1 MYSMN
6 FRRFVRFAVLGL
18 MIGSF
23 GCGTADSKSSGANG
37 ADAAYRVSADTG
49 GDAAAAEVA
58 ESKDVAEP
66 KDAAAVEDIGTD
78 VAVEV
83 DTPVQADT
91 SVPVDTSV
99 EADVAVQADVAVPTC
114 VAGTENCSCAG
125 GSVCAAGKDGQP
137 LKCSTGTCVRQ
148 DCTAGAHGCG
158 CNAGGCALANDK
170 CTDWLCQDPNC
181 TPGTKDCKCL
191 AGSCSGSALICLGGE
206 MCVDSAGYEGGKC
219 LSGSGCKTSNLCDP
233 VQNVCVYCDLGSAGC
248 QIKAN
253 GSCNAGLGA
262 LNGICRLAS
271 TLPPTSPKCYT
282 PCLPVKG
289 STVSCVD
296 NLQEGCHDN
305 KTCIKGEC
313 LAPGQT
319 NTVCS
324 HDADCK
330 EWQVCMWGGCYSNC
344 TSNAQCGTNSDCIQ
358 HVCRENCD
366 KDADCPQGMV
376 CNAQG
381 SSGYCISLV
390 PTSAVTAPSVVNQ
403 PSFHV
408 TKTQL
413 LLTNVNPKLSL
424 QIEYGAAQTPGVFR
438 IRKVSH
444 RVTKTPA
451 DQVVKGPGLDPKTH
465 AVVPCSPAAGNCA
478 MPWVTLQS
486 DGIAT
491 KGESMTVIAQPN
503 CVRECPVGGCSNRCP
518 EIFVINDPAFDAAHW
533 QGEFEVVMEGGGI
546 GSQAVSATY
555 SERPDGQ
562 WSGSVYYFG
571 SFNDDNGTLSDPD
584 SSTWY
589 NSKNAFVQFWY
600 SFRSGGLGPLASV
613 EMRDAM
619 TSLTEESWNKAS
631 IRAKCKTPD
640 DPVNCASGKQ
650 CYPRSAD
657 GCYGVWAGTQ
667 SDAQVPSG
675 VTQLPFAMN
684 LQVDPTDTT
693 SFSGRVVSATALQ
706 YPGNP
711 AVKLRFATDPSA
723 PTGKGTAATFLKHGA
738 GVEADANQLSVSLGG
753 RYVMGNEPGCTK
765 AGYKASEVPWL
776 VPGFTD
782 ATSISEAT
790 GALVR
795 TLCLDGNEP
804 FADQTSNLEAARA
817 NPVPDG
823 MPINRRIEFLD
834 GVLVDQSK
842 IYLIFR
848 ERFEDFVPH
857 LVPKTTAAYGVI
869 MLKRVPA
876 DLTDADFL
884 GMGKQT
890 LPRDDPKLKGI
901 TCDPDTLASVG
912 APVTLDQ
919 RVTNL
924 IDGSAGKS
932 GSKIDW
938 KASGYNNS
946 SAPAPIH
953 YFCEDTGLFDGGA
966 GDNDSAS
973 SKTLKVACP
982 VTSAVVY
989 FYTGNNLSQAAIAS
1003 EPCQQAYTADAS
1015 GAMLTPGTCGKRFKL
1030 WKDAGATVIGGEPYV
1045 SCTAPGLT
1053 FCDEATRKDLR
1064 VGKSFVC
1071 YETSSEVTAPDLR
1084 ALIGDAFRYK
1094 TKFMTASGGQV
1105 GFTPVICS
1113 PVGTVANPYC
1123 YDPAQVQAAR
1133 KRVDCL
1139 VAMASGTDYGKLS
1152 STSQQK
1158 LVAFLQGNFAQYA
1171 AVPGYPQAWINGFE
1185 RLYAEL
1191 LVMLG
1196 DDALTAAYASRFD
1209 LAGVNV
1215 ATFLGKQFEGKDGI
1229 NLTGVA
1235 GAEFYKLYQ
1244 ASQYYQMALDRLYAL
1259 GPNLAASFDN
1269 GIADGKGGKL
1279 AVGIF
1284 HKPEMVTLYMERLT
1298 RAATQKALAT
1308 SEIAN
1313 RYQLL
1318 KQTNLA
1324 KRVLERGYASAYLEG
1339 ALLGQLMK
1347 DVTAK
1352 ADSSYE
1358 AGLLKVLQDTQLRF
1372 SSSMDKMRD
1381 VYAQLSVGA
1390 DTFGFPEDYVPFPAL
1405 EDSGVSANAF
1415 SALADIAKTK
1425 MAAAATREQVA
1436 LESNLTGRVDA
1447 VQFATELVN
1456 ISNTYENQL
1465 ADLCGTFTGD
1475 DGIVYPAV
1483 KKYADKS
1490 AKAMLAGDPCGR
1502 MENGNMYEAMLTV
1515 QDSDAGYRQ
1524 SKLRYDNLD
1533 EQVTAERD
1541 RVAATCA
1548 IDKDVADKALIID
1561 NNGASLTEG
1570 RAADQA
1576 NLDFVKTCVDSASQ
1590 VIQTAAGACGGSPFP
1605 GPSCLVAAGAAGLSA
1620 EAQILVGMQ
1629 QKDLTKL
1636 YAAAEKGQANAQN
1649 QQTYLEATT
1658 PCKKEQSQLNLVT
1671 ITNLRRQQ
1679 KEIVM
1684 DVFRAAVQAQKGV
1697 SDLTSMRA
1705 QATRLQSQQ
1714 DQAEALQIT
1723 FASAKNDP
1731 NVRLYQNDSVIEA
1744 DIFYRDALKATYA
1757 ATRAYEYFTSQS
1769 YGKKQDLYLARMVQ
1783 TGQNNLQDYMLGLD
1797 NAFLAYQQEYGSP
1810 DLRVI
1815 ELSLLNDILQ
1825 IPKEQVEHN
1834 SDGSLHVD
1842 ADGVPYLKAL
1852 TTTERVEL
1860 MRNALKDPSHYDSN
1874 GYLSLSFATR
1884 VTDLSPL
1891 TRNHKIHHIT
1901 MDIQGEDV
1909 GDDLARVYLRML
1921 GTGSIQ
1927 RLDDL
1932 TSYFALPAR
1941 TAVVNT
1947 TIGGSMVQKFT
1958 AGDIYSAYHLRD
1970 RPLVNSLWQLVF
1982 NQRDE
1987 KVNQDV
1993 KLESLSN
2000 IYVRIYYT
2008 DVTKF

>member
-1 MYSMN
+1 MSTLN
-6 FRRFVRFAVLGL
+6 SRRLVRFAALCL
-18 MIGSF
+18 MIGAF
-23 GCGTADSKSSGANG
+23 GCGAADSKSSGAIG
-37 ADAAYRVSADTG
+37 ADAADDVGA
-49 GDAAAAEVA
+49 DAASV
-58 ESKDVAEP
+58 DVAEQ
-66 KDAAAVEDIGTD
+66 KDVVPTEDIPND
-78 VAVEV
+78 IA
-83 DTPVQADT
+83 VQADT
-91 SVPVDTSV
+91 SVQ
-99 EADVAVQADVAVPTC
+99 ADIAVQADVPVPTC
-114 VAGTENCSCAG
+114 VPGTENCSCAG

-158 CNAGGCALANDK
+158 CNAGGCALSNDK
-170 CTDWLCQDPNC
+170 CIDWLCQDPNC

-191 AGSCSGSALICLGGE
+191 TGSCSGSALICLGGE

-219 LSGSGCKTSNLCDP
+219 LSSGGCKTGNLCDP
-233 VQNVCVYCDLGSAGC
+233 AQNVCVYCELGSAGC
-248 QIKAN
+248 QAKVN

-289 STVSCVD
+289 SAVSCVD
-296 NLQEGCHDN
+296 NLQAGCHDN
-305 KTCIKGEC
+305 KTCTNGEC
-313 LAPGQT
+313 LAPGAT
-319 NTVCS
+319 NTICT
-324 HDADCK
+324 HDSDCTD
-330 EWQVCMWGGCYSNC
+330 WQVCMWGGCYSNC
-344 TSNAQCGTNSDCIQ
+344 ESNAQCGPNSDCVR
-358 HVCRENCD
+358 HVCRESCA

-376 CNAQG
+376 CNAG
-381 SSGYCISLV
+381 GASGYCASLV

-424 QIEYGAAQTPGVFR
+424 QIEYGEAQTPGVFR

-465 AVVPCSPAAGNCA
+465 AIVPCSPSLGNCA
-478 MPWVTLQS
+478 MPWVTLQA
-486 DGIAT
+486 DGVIT

-503 CVRECPVGGCSNRCP
+503 CVRECLVAGCTNRCP
-518 EIFVINDPAFDAAHW
+518 EIFVSNDPTFGAARW
-533 QGEFEVVMEGGGI
+533 QGEFEVTMEGGGI
-546 GSQAVSATY
+546 GAQSVSATY

-562 WSGSVYYFG
+562 WTGSVYYFG

-589 NSKNAFVQFWY
+589 NSKNAFAQFWY
-600 SFRSGGLGPLASV
+600 SFRSGGLGALSSV

-619 TSLTEESWNKAS
+619 TSLTEESWNKES

-640 DPVNCASGKQ
+640 DPNNCTSGKQ

-657 GCYGVWAGTQ
+657 DCYGVWVGTQ

-684 LQVDPTDTT
+684 LQVDPNDTT
-693 SFSGRVVSATALQ
+693 LFSGRVVSATALQ

-711 AVKLRFATDPSA
+711 AVKLRFATDPAA
-723 PTGKGTAATFLKHGA
+723 PTGSGTAATFLKHGA
-738 GVEADANQLSVSLGG
+738 GVELDANALSVSLGG
-753 RYVMGNEPGCTK
+753 RYLMGNEPGCTK
-765 AGYKASEVPWL
+765 FGYIGNEVPWL
-776 VPGFTD
+776 IPGFTD
-782 ATSISEAT
+782 GTSVSAET
-790 GALVR
+790 KALVR
-795 TLCLDGNEP
+795 TTCLDGIEP
-804 FADQTSNLEAARA
+804 FTDGVANLEAARA
-817 NPVPDG
+817 NPVPNG

-834 GVLVDQSK
+834 GVLVDQTK

-848 ERFEDFVPH
+848 ERFEDFVPRKD
-857 LVPKTTAAYGVI
+857 PKTTAAYGVI
-869 MLKRVPA
+869 LLKRVPA
-876 DLTDADFL
+876 DLKPADFA
-884 GMGKQT
+884 GTPKQT
-890 LPRDDPKLKGI
+890 LVREDSKLKGI
-901 TCDPDTLASVG
+901 VCDNDTLAAVG
-912 APVTLDQ
+912 DPIGVDQ

-924 IDGSAGKS
+924 INGTAGKS
-932 GSKIDW
+932 GVKINW
-938 KASGYNNS
+938 NAAGYDNNT
-946 SAPAPIH
+946 APAQIH
-953 YFCEDTGLFDGGA
+953 YFCEDNGLFDGGA
-966 GDNDSAS
+966 GDNDSKS
-973 SKTLKVACP
+973 TQTLRVACP
-982 VTSAVVY
+982 VASKVVF
-989 FYTGNNLSQAAIAS
+989 FYTGNNLSQSQIAS
-1003 EPCQQAYTADAS
+1003 EPCQQDYTTDAA
-1015 GAMLTPGTCGKRFKL
+1015 GIMLTPGTCGKRLKQ
-1030 WKDAGATVIGGEPYV
+1030 WQDAGATVIGSEPYV
-1045 SCTAPGLT
+1045 SCTNASLP
-1053 FCDEATRKDLR
+1053 FCDEPARKDLR
-1064 VGKSFVC
+1064 TGKSFV
-1071 YETSSEVTAPDLR
+1071 YYQNTSEVTAPSLR
-1084 ALIGDAFRYK
+1084 SLIGDAFRYK
-1094 TKFMTASGGQV
+1094 TKFMTATGGQV
-1105 GFTPVICS
+1105 GFTPAICS
-1113 PVGTVANPYC
+1113 PVGTAANPYC

-1139 VAMASGTDYGKLS
+1139 IATATGPDYAKLNAD
-1152 STSQQK
+1152 SQQK
-1158 LVAFLQGNFAQYA
+1158 LVTFLQGNFSQFQ
-1171 AVPGYPQAWINGFE
+1171 VEKDFPQAWVNGFE

-1244 ASQYYQMALDRLYAL
+1244 ASQYYQLALDRLYAL
-1259 GPNLAASFDN
+1259 GPNLAASFDKSVPDGN
-1269 GIADGKGGKL
+1269 GGQL
-1279 AVGIF
+1279 TVGSF

-1318 KQTNLA
+1318 KQTKLA
-1324 KRVLERGYASAYLEG
+1324 QRVLERGYASAYLEG

-1347 DVTAK
+1347 DVTAN

-1390 DTFGFPEDYVPFPAL
+1390 DTFGYPEDYVPFPAL
-1405 EDSGVSANAF
+1405 EDSGLTANAF

-1436 LESNLTGRVDA
+1436 LDSNLTGRVDA

-1475 DGIVYPAV
+1475 DGIVYPAI

-1490 AKAMLAGDPCGR
+1490 AKTALAGDPCGR
-1502 MENGNMYEAMLTV
+1502 VENGNMYESMLTV

-1533 EQVTAERD
+1533 AQVIAERD
-1541 RVAATCA
+1541 RVAVTCG
-1548 IDKDVADKALIID
+1548 IDKDVADKALIVD
-1561 NNGASLTEG
+1561 KAGATLTQD
-1570 RAADQA
+1570 RANDQA
-1576 NLDFVKTCVDSASQ
+1576 DLDFAKTCVDSASQ
-1590 VIQTAAGACGGSPFP
+1590 AIQTAAGACSASPIP
-1605 GPSCLVAAGAAGLSA
+1605 ALACAVSSAAAVYSA
-1620 EAQILVGMQ
+1620 EAQILVGAN
-1629 QKDLTKL
+1629 QKALTKD
-1636 YAAAEKGQANAQN
+1636 YVGKEKTQADSQN
-1649 QQTYLEATT
+1649 DQTYLEATT
-1658 PCKKEQSQLNLVT
+1658 PCKKEIEQLNLVT

-1684 DVFRAAVQAQKGV
+1684 DIFRAAVQAQKGV
-1697 SDLTSMRA
+1697 SDLKSLRA

-1714 DQAEALQIT
+1714 DQAEALQIN
-1723 FASAKNDP
+1723 FAAAKNDP

-1744 DIFYRDALKATYA
+1744 DIFYRDALKAAYA

-1769 YGKKQDLYLARMVQ
+1769 YGKKQNLYLARMVQ
-1783 TGQNNLQDYMLGLD
+1783 TGQDNLQDYMMGLD
-1797 NAFLAYQQEYGSP
+1797 NAFTAYQQEYGSP
-1810 DLRVI
+1810 DLRVV

-1825 IPKEQVEHN
+1825 IPKEEAETN
-1834 SDGSLHVD
+1834 SDGTPHVD
-1842 ADGVPYLKAL
+1842 ADGVPYMKAL
-1852 TTTERVEL
+1852 TTTERVGK
-1860 MRNALKDPSHYDSN
+1860 MRAAMKDPSHYDSN

-1884 VTDLSPL
+1884 VSDLSPL

-1901 MDIQGEDV
+1901 IDIQGEEV
-1909 GDDLARVYLRML
+1909 GDDVARVYLRML

-1947 TIGGSMVQKFT
+1947 TLGGSSVQKFT

-1993 KLESLSN
+1993 KLESISN